1 MGNTNGNYRIIVN
14 SYGGPEALSLQEQA
28 PPAPGPGEV
37 LVRLSFSGVNP
48 VDGYRRAGSQGYT
61 PDLPFCPGFEGAGHI
76 EALGPECSGN
86 LYTGMKS
93 GDPVYVAWSKTGT
106 YAGWCIADC
115 SQVFPVPRGMALSRA
130 AGLFVNYFTAYRALV
145 FRGSVLPTH
154 RVFIHGGS
162 GGVGMAAVQWCGFLG
177 NEVWATAGSTEGLEL
192 LRQQGV
198 EQRFNHRETD
208 YTNEIRSRRPE
219 GFDLILEMRADL
231 NLDRDLDL
239 LAPGGRVMIIGS
251 RGETL
256 LIPRKTMGKEL
267 DIRGVV
273 LMGNSP
279 DANKSIHRS
288 IEKGCAS
295 EDILPVIQ
303 NIHPLAQ
310 ADRAHREMEEQRA
323 LGKRILDCRPG

>member
-1 MGNTNGNYRIIVN
+1 MNAKNGNFRMMVN
-14 SYGGPEALSLQEQA
+14 SYGGPEVLTLQEQE

-37 LVRLSFSGVNP
+37 LVRLSFAGVNP
-48 VDGYRRAGSQGYT
+48 VDGYRRSGSQGYT

-76 EALGPECSGN
+76 EAVGPRCSDQLEAGLN
-86 LYTGMKS
+86 I
-93 GDPVYVAWSKTGT
+93 GDPVYVAWSGTGT

-115 SQVFPVPRGMALSRA
+115 SQVFPVPRGMELSRA

-145 FRGSVLPTH
+145 FRGSVLPTD

-162 GGVGMAAVQWCGFLG
+162 GGVGMAAIQWCGFLG
-177 NEVWATAGSTEGLEL
+177 NEVWATAGSSEGLEL

-198 EQRFNHRETD
+198 EHRFNHGREG
-208 YTNEIRSRRPE
+208 YGEEIRSQRPE
-219 GFDLILEMRADL
+219 GFDLILEMRADI

-251 RGETL
+251 RGETSL
-256 LIPRKTMGKEL
+256 VPRKTMGKEL

-279 DANKSIHRS
+279 DANRSIHRS

-303 NIHPLAQ
+303 QIYPLSEAAQ
-310 ADRAHREMEEQRA
+310 AHREMEEHKA
-323 LGKRILDCRPG
+323 LGKRILDCRPV